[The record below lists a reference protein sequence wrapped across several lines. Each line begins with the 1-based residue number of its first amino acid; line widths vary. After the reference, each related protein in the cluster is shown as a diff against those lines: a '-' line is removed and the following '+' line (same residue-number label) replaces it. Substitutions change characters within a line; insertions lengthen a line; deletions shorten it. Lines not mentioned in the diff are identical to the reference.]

1 MTESLK
7 IPKQA
12 ARQYPKPP
20 EGSWTEHYPELDTAP
35 VSYESSISPE
45 FHALE
50 REAIFKRAWL
60 NVGRVEQLRRKGA
73 YFTKEITIAKT
84 SLIVVRGLDDR
95 IRAFHNVCRH
105 RGNKLAWSEHPSEEI
120 GGVCRQFACKYHGW
134 TYDLEG
140 KLTFILQESEFFG
153 IDKEQYGLVPVHCEV
168 WQGFVFVNLAREP
181 KQTLTEYLGPMITA
195 IEYPFDK
202 LTQRYSYR
210 GDIRSNWK
218 VFLDAFQEF
227 YHPPI
232 LHGNQN
238 PVMRQADYREKGFYT
253 SHFQIDGPHR
263 VGSTSG
269 GAGGKLVPDFYNP
282 IERLLRSGLFG
293 PWDPSEIVGDTLP
306 PGLNPGGKKNWGLDS
321 FQIFPNFAIV
331 FWETGWYLTYHYWP
345 VAHDRLLF
353 EANAYFTP
361 PRNVRERLAQQLG
374 ITTIKEYAL
383 EDCGTLEATQM
394 GLESRAVTTFPLGDQ
409 EFMCRHLNKVVH
421 TWVDEYQ
428 RERASA
434 EG

>member
-1 MTESLK
+1 VTQPLK
-7 IPKQA
+7 LPKQS

-20 EGSWTEHYPELDTAP
+20 EGSWTEHHPELGTGP

-45 FHALE
+45 FYELE
-50 REAIFKRAWL
+50 RKAIFGRAWL
-60 NVGRVEQLRRKGA
+60 NVGRVEQLRRKGSF
-73 YFTKEITIAKT
+73 FTKELAVAKT
-84 SLIVVRGLDDR
+84 SLIVVRGADGV

-105 RGNKLAWSEHPSEEI
+105 RGNKLVWTDHPTEEI
-120 GGVCRQFACKYHGW
+120 SGSCRQFACKYHGW
-134 TYDLEG
+134 TYELDGRLS
-140 KLTFILQESEFFG
+140 FILQEGEFFG
-153 IDKEQYGLVPVHCEV
+153 IDKAEYGLVPVHCEV
-168 WQGFVFVNLAREP
+168 WQGFVFVNLAKEP
-181 KQTLTEYLGPMITA
+181 SQTLTDFLGPMITA
-195 IEYPFDK
+195 IEYPFEK
-202 LTQRYSYR
+202 LTQRYYYR

-238 PVMRQADYREKGFYT
+238 PVMRQTDYRQKGFYT
-253 SHFQIDGPHR
+253 SHFQADGPHR

-269 GAGGKLVPDFYNP
+269 GAGGLLVPEFYNP
-282 IERLLRSGLFG
+282 IERLMRSGLFG
-293 PWDPSEIVGDTLP
+293 PWDPSEIVTDELP
-306 PGLNPGGKKNWGLDS
+306 PGLNPGKKRNWGLDS

-345 VAHDRLLF
+345 LAHDRLLF

-361 PRNVRERLAQQLG
+361 PRNARERLAQQLG
-374 ITTIKEYAL
+374 IATIKEYAL

-394 GLESRAVTTFPLGDQ
+394 GLESRAVTAFPLGDQ

-421 TWVDEYQ
+421 DWVDDYQ
-428 RERASA
+428 RKRA